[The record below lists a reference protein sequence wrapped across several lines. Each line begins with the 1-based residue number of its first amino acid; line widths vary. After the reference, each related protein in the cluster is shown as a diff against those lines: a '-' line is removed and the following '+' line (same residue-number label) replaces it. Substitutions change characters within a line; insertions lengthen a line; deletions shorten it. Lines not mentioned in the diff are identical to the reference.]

1 MINLSI
7 CCMGFLGNPGF
18 KTSHE
23 YLLQFLKEGD
33 GVVENFDEC
42 NTLIMG
48 DFLQPDEMM
57 KICQNPAKAVIMFVG
72 EPRNKFQFSNFSDM
86 MWNATAYHMA
96 YGCIANRENRW
107 IKYPLYV
114 AQCKE
119 GVFNQTNTFVQTNDA
134 LSYTTESGEKQ
145 AKRFAALINRHD
157 PANTREKVYEEMLQ
171 LGLPIDCPGEFK
183 NNCSNEELN
192 RIGKPEWL
200 KRYMFNI
207 CFENHVDAQKGY
219 ITEKLMDACLSGT
232 VPIYNGTLDDVDAQI
247 FNKDRIIFY
256 HSPDYAEK
264 MDWLMASPANYEEFY
279 KQPVFMPT
287 AWQTVSQMTQ
297 QVANMFDACRDIV
310 LQNQHRTAVQTNDIS
325 PVKDE

>member
-7 CCMGFLGNPGF
+7 CCMGFSGNPEF
-18 KTSHE
+18 KNSNDF
-23 YLLQFLKEGD
+23 LLRFLKEGD
-33 GVVENFDEC
+33 RVVTNYNEC

-57 KICQNPAKAVIMFVG
+57 QICQNPAKAVIMFVG
-72 EPRNKFQFSNFSDM
+72 EPRNKFPFSHFSDM

-96 YGCIANRENRW
+96 YGCLTNKDQKW

-114 AQCKE
+114 SQCKE
-119 GVFNQTNTFVQTNDA
+119 DVFEKTNNYVSTHDA
-134 LSYTTESGEKQ
+134 FSYKTESGEQ
-145 AKRFAALINRHD
+145 QSKRFAALINRHD

-171 LGLPIDCPGEFK
+171 LGLPIDCPGAFK

-207 CFENHVDAQKGY
+207 CFENYVDVQKGY

-232 VPIYNGTLDDVDAQI
+232 VPIYNGTLDDVDERI
-247 FNKDRIIFY
+247 FNKERIIFY
-256 HSPDYAEK
+256 GAPDYAEK
-264 MDWLMASPANYEEFY
+264 MDWLMASNKNYEEFY

-287 AWQTVSQMTQ
+287 AWLAVCQMTEH
-297 QVANMFDACRDIV
+297 VEKMFDACRDIV
-310 LQNQHRTAVQTNDIS
+310 LQNLGRTRGQGDNIS
-325 PVKDE
+325 PAKDE

>member
-7 CCMGFLGNPGF
+7 CCLGFIGNPGF
-18 KTSHE
+18 ITSQD

-33 GVVENFDEC
+33 SVTTNFDEC

-57 KICQNPAKAVIMFVG
+57 KICQNPAKAVIMFLG
-72 EPRNKFQFSNFSDM
+72 EPRNRFPFSQLSDM
-86 MWNATAYHMA
+86 MWNATAYHVA
-96 YGCIANRENRW
+96 YGCIANKANKW
-107 IKYPLYV
+107 VKYPLYIPL
-114 AQCKE
+114 CKE
-119 GVFNQTNTFVQTNDA
+119 DVFEQTNKYVQTTDA
-134 LSYTTESGEKQ
+134 LAYATATGETEG
-145 AKRFAALINRHD
+145 KRFAALINRHD
-157 PANTREKVYEEMLQ
+157 PASTRGKILEEMTQLRLQ
-171 LGLPIDCPGEFK
+171 VDCPGEFN

-207 CFENHVDAQKGY
+207 CFENYVDSQPGY

-232 VPIYNGTLDDVDAQI
+232 VPIYNGKLDDVDECI

-256 HSPDYAEK
+256 GSPNYAEK

-279 KQPVFMPT
+279 RQPVFMPS
-287 AWQTVSQMTQ
+287 AWTTVCQMKQ
-297 QVANMFDACRDIV
+297 QVSNMFDGCRDIV
-310 LQNQHRTAVQTNDIS
+310 LQNLGRTKAPGDNTC
-325 PVKDE
+325 PAKDE